1 MELTTARNPFIRC
14 MCWLV
19 PALLLVAC
27 EKAPAPLTEDQAAAG
42 FRQTGIVA
50 ETMEV
55 DNYTYIRLEDEND
68 EVWLATLPVWVSP
81 GDVIEFGA
89 GAVMKDFR
97 SETLGRTFDSILFV
111 EDVVVAGQ
119 QAPSPKAAAADPHQG
134 LNTSHPEMQ
143 TQAAAAPAPMT
154 IEALEGGMTIEQIF
168 ADYSDLDGQTVQ
180 LRAQVVKVNSNI
192 MGKTWVTLQDGTGA
206 APNDKLT
213 VTTSDSV
220 AVGDVVE
227 VTGVCQKDVDLGY
240 GYAYK
245 LMLKEARLALVEA
258 G

>member
-1 MELTTARNPFIRC
+1 MIIP
-14 MCWLV
+14 
-19 PALLLVAC
+19 
-27 EKAPAPLTEDQAAAG
+27 
-42 FRQTGIVA
+42 
-50 ETMEV
+50 
-55 DNYTYIRLEDEND
+55 
-68 EVWLATLPVWVSP
+68 
-81 GDVIEFGA
+81 
-89 GAVMKDFR
+89 
-97 SETLGRTFDSILFV
+97 SI
-111 EDVVVAGQ
+111 
-119 QAPSPKAAAADPHQG
+119 
-134 LNTSHPEMQ
+134 
-143 TQAAAAPAPMT
+143 
-154 IEALEGGMTIEQIF
+154 
-168 ADYSDLDGQTVQ
+168 DLMDGQTVQ